1 MNTMNTLS
9 TTASVHYLDRIH
21 FPALVGSASLEP
33 SLQTL
38 QALHEAHLLAVP
50 FENLSIYYGQ
60 PIILQEK
67 VLYEKIVHQHLGGFC
82 FELNGLF
89 ATLLR
94 ELGFEVTLLAA
105 SMAHA
110 TGGFGPEI
118 DHLVLLVHLSEDWL
132 VDVGNGDS
140 FRGPLKVQEA
150 LEYTEGEQAYRLE
163 RDGAYW
169 IVQRCASDGI
179 WRPEYRFTI
188 QPHEL
193 SDFID
198 RCHYYETSPESH
210 FTHGRVC
217 SRATPEG
224 RITLR
229 DQRLIT
235 TIHGKKEERTLQ
247 SEQECREVLAERF
260 GIVL

>member
-1 MNTMNTLS
+1 MNTLS
-9 TTASVHYLDRIH
+9 TTTCVHYLDRIH
-21 FPALVGSASLEP
+21 FPILGGPASLEP

-50 FENLSIYYGQ
+50 FENLSICSGQ
-60 PIILQEK
+60 PIILQEEA
-67 VLYEKIVHQHLGGFC
+67 LYEKIVSQRRGGFC

-89 ATLLR
+89 AVLLR
-94 ELGFEVTLLAA
+94 ELGFEVTLLSA

-110 TGGFGPEI
+110 TGEFGPEI
-118 DHLVLLVHLSEDWL
+118 DHLALLVHLSEDWL
-132 VDVGNGDS
+132 ADVGNGDA
-140 FRGPLKVQEA
+140 FLRPLKVQEA
-150 LEYTEGEQAYRLE
+150 LEQTSGEQAYRLK
-163 RDGAYW
+163 RDGPYW
-169 IVQRCASDGI
+169 IVQRYASDGR
-179 WRPEYRFTI
+179 WTPEYRFTT

-193 SDFID
+193 ADFRD

-210 FTHGRVC
+210 FTHGRMC
-217 SRATPEG
+217 SLATPEG

-235 TIHGKKEERTLQ
+235 TMHGKKEERMLQ
-247 SEQECREVLAERF
+247 SEQECREVLAEQF